1 MYGDPFD
8 IDFIE
13 GELVCFTNNLIAL
26 LFTIF
31 TFSTS
36 CSIIVANQLNN
47 LKNKKTFLKKSNKQD
62 NDESEL

>member
-8 IDFIE
+8 INFIE

-31 TFSTS
+31 TFCTS
-36 CSIIVANQLNN
+36 CFIIVANQLNN
-47 LKNKKTFLKKSNKQD
+47 LKKRKLVLKKSNKED
-62 NDESEL
+62 KDESEL